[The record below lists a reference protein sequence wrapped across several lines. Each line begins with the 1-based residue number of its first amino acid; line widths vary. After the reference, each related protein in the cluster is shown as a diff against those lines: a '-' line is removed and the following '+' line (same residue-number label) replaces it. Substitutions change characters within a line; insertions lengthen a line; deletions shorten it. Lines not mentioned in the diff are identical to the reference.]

1 MNSFLSP
8 GELAGLGL
16 KAYGE
21 DVLISRRASIYG
33 AGEISLGSHVR
44 IDDFCLLSGNIL
56 IGSHVHIAAGS
67 MLFAGGD
74 GISIG
79 DYCGISSRC
88 CVYSKTDDFSGR
100 ALANPTVPAEY
111 AHVTGRHVR
120 IGRFAQ
126 IGSGSTLLPGAELA
140 EGAALGAMS
149 LLSRE
154 TEPWGMYFGVPARR
168 VGERSREMA
177 ELARRLEEEEGK

>member
-1 MNSFLSP
+1 MNSYYS
-8 GELAGLGL
+8 GEELAALGL
-16 KAYGE
+16 KSYGK
-21 DVLISRRASIYG
+21 DVLISRKASIYG

-44 IDDFCLLSGNIL
+44 IDDFCILSGNIS
-56 IGSHVHIAAGS
+56 IGNYVHLAAGS
-67 MLFAGGD
+67 MLFAGAD

-100 ALANPTVPAEY
+100 FLANPTVPAKY
-111 AHVTGRHVR
+111 ANVTGQHVE

-126 IGSGSTLLPGAELA
+126 IGSGSTLLPGAMLA

-154 TEPWGMYFGVPARR
+154 TEPWGVYYGNPARR
-168 VGERSREMA
+168 VGQRSREM
-177 ELARRLEEEEGK
+177 EQLARQLEEEEK